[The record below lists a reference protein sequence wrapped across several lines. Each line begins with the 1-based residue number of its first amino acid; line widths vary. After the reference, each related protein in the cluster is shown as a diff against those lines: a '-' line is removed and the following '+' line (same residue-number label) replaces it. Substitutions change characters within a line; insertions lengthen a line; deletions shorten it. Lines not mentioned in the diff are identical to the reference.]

1 MRQSSTLVN
10 DVRGD
15 SFYGG
20 GDNGDAIEAHE
31 WKCVRTINGMLAGN
45 LYSFDIK
52 QSTHY
57 KLFIQRTR
65 NAPVECPHLVS
76 STNFA
81 LNVFSWFLLLTL
93 YTSPSVIHMCFYKT

>member
-1 MRQSSTLVN
+1 MFLITGPETLLRQSSTLVN

-31 WKCVRTINGMLAGN
+31 WKCVRTINGKLGGN

-52 QSTHY
+52 QLALTNYSSAEPKMRSFLWFPCFLIHY
-57 KLFIQRTR
+57 FQLNLF
-65 NAPVECPHLVS
+65 
-76 STNFA
+76 
-81 LNVFSWFLLLTL
+81 L
-93 YTSPSVIHMCFYKT
+93 YMVCRC